1 MILHL
6 KTPPAIGAKPWF
18 MYLGKVVTALS
29 ALNKKQLG
37 RLEDYV
43 ASPYFEISQAPR
55 SLLAY
60 LKGLYPGFDERKIQ
74 VEVIAKKD
82 KTLRTE
88 AIQKKA
94 GSELLKAIEN
104 FMAQEEWQSGTYDVS
119 YYKAQALRKAHLF
132 DQFDRECETTLN
144 SIETNAEP
152 DVITFEYRHL
162 FYEMRT
168 NSFAG
173 RMPGNN
179 REDDLKHVFDT
190 LDVYYA
196 VKTLRYLCEA
206 VHRENTFGIPCPP
219 VDAEKL
225 ISILKP
231 FTNHKYPYVNLFV
244 NAYSMLKL
252 ADYEQSSVH
261 YQLIKEEIQNG
272 LRNPLP
278 RSIQEVINYCRFWC
292 LHRANSTG
300 SLHARAEYL
309 YLTELQMAY
318 NLILERGKI
327 KPMAFANTVA
337 NAAILKRPAP
347 WIKKFI
353 DAYAPLLPEG
363 QKQYGAFGLSLYY
376 RAAKNY
382 TEAIRHIRL
391 AQQKEEVTFYASL
404 RRWEFMMLYEAGD
417 TDTGQ
422 LLNNL
427 KAYKRFLTR
436 NADELKNHISKF
448 EPFISYC
455 SLLLKGKLKKNDKAF
470 KQAPYFAGKEW
481 VEELLSQT

>member
-1 MILHL
+1 
-6 KTPPAIGAKPWF
+6 

-43 ASPYFEISQAPR
+43 ASPYFEVPQASR

-60 LKGLYPGFDERKIQ
+60 LKGLYPAFDERKIQ

-104 FMAQEEWQSGTYDVS
+104 FMAQEEWQQGLYDVS
-119 YYKAQALRKAHLF
+119 YYKAQALSKAHLF
-132 DQFDRECETTLN
+132 DQFDRECENTFKKIDEN
-144 SIETNAEP
+144 P
-152 DVITFEYRHL
+152 DPDTITFEFRHM

-168 NSFAG
+168 NSFAE

-179 REDDLKHVFDT
+179 REDDLQYVFGT
-190 LDVYYA
+190 LDEYYA
-196 VKTLRYLCEA
+196 IKTLRYLCEA
-206 VHRENTFGIPCPP
+206 VHRENTFGIPCPT
-219 VDAEKL
+219 VDAGKL
-225 ISILKP
+225 ITILKP

-252 ADYEQSSVH
+252 RNYEQSRIH
-261 YQLIKEEIQNG
+261 YQLIKEEVQKG
-272 LRNPLP
+272 LRHPLP
-278 RSIQEVINYCRFWC
+278 QSILEVVDYCRNWC
-292 LHRANSTG
+292 IHWGNTIG
-300 SLHARAEYL
+300 SLEARAEYL
-309 YLTELQMAY
+309 YWMELKMNY
-318 NLILERGKI
+318 NLMVERGKVM
-327 KPMAFANTVA
+327 PMAFANTVS
-337 NAAILKRPAP
+337 NAAMVKRPAI

-363 QKQYGAFGLSLYY
+363 QKQYAAFGLGLYY

-391 AQQKEEVTFYASL
+391 AQQKEDVAFYASL
-404 RRWEFMMLYEAGD
+404 RRWEFIILYEAGD
-417 TDTGQ
+417 TDAGQ

-427 KAYKRFLTR
+427 EAYKRFLAR
-436 NADELKNHISKF
+436 NAAELKNNASKF

-455 SLLLKGKLKKNDKAF
+455 TLLLKGKLAKNDKAF

-481 VEELLSQT
+481 LEEQLSRA